1 MKRVAMFLMACLLC
15 AGILVVAPPE
25 ASAAVQEIPLVECER
40 INRSNEDGHYADVVV
55 GKWDCKAGR
64 LADSIRF
71 CVANKRSYKNT
82 HYCSYRLRGEYDTLS
97 GIVSFSPKSDR
108 FATAQVKIYYDNEL
122 AFDSGLISERSE
134 DVPFSIDVSDVEV
147 VRVVCS
153 TPDRGSAYC
162 VVSATVS

>member
-1 MKRVAMFLMACLLC
+1 M
-15 AGILVVAPPE
+15 
-25 ASAAVQEIPLVECER
+25 
-40 INRSNEDGHYADVVV
+40 
-55 GKWDCKAGR
+55 
-64 LADSIRF
+64 
-71 CVANKRSYKNT
+71 
-82 HYCSYRLRGEYDTLS
+82 
-97 GIVSFSPKSDR
+97 
-108 FATAQVKIYYDNEL
+108 KIYYDNEL